1 MFWGVGV
8 LASLGGVTWLFRQ
21 PESRPIGRAFGVL
34 LLYSVLFL
42 GTLLKI
48 WWTASRAPAVLLGD
62 ETLSYQLLHRFRP
75 KSFPIEEIVSCGMRA
90 GTESLRFVRLK
101 PSGRALEFF
110 LNLAVVDG
118 RNEFMHLLGRRLE
131 SRGLE
136 HISEVFDGNPPHRP
150 GGTIAQA
157 WNSAEL
163 LRSRKMLAQARP

>member
-8 LASLGGVTWLFRQ
+8 LAILGGVTWLFRQ

-34 LLYSVLFL
+34 LLYSLLFL

-48 WWTASRAPAVLLGD
+48 WWTASRAPAVLLGK

-118 RNEFMHLLGRRLE
+118 RNEFLHLLGRQLE

-136 HISEVFDGNPPHRP
+136 RTTERP
-150 GGTIAQA
+150 RRWIKPGYEETFWGA
-157 WNSAEL
+157 
-163 LRSRKMLAQARP
+163 